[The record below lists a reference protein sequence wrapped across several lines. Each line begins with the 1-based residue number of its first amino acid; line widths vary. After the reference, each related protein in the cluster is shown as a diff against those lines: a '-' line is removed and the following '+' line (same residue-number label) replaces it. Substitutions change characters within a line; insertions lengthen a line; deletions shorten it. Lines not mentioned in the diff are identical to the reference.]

1 MPTSVQINVAQAA
14 PVITWS
20 NPADIV
26 YGASLGATQLN
37 ATADVPGTFLYTPP
51 AGTVLG
57 AGSGQTLS
65 VAFTPTDA
73 TDYSGA
79 IKTVQINVGQAAP
92 VITWSNPADIVYG
105 TALGATQLNAT
116 ANVSGAFLYTPPAG
130 TVLPMGSGQT
140 LSVTFTPTDATDY
153 SGAIKTVQINVR
165 QAAPVITWSN
175 PADIVYGTALGA
187 GQLNATAN
195 VPGTFL
201 YAPPAGTVLGAGSGQ
216 TLSVTF
222 TPTDAKNYT
231 TAAKSVQINV
241 RQATPAITWAN
252 PADIVYGTAL
262 GPTQLNA
269 TANVPGAFAYTPPAG
284 TVLPVGNG
292 QTLSVAFTPTDA
304 KDYTT
309 ATKSVQI
316 NVVPSSPAR
325 IVVYKSLSRNAKG
338 QVVVS
343 LTLTNSGSTDAQN
356 ARLTIGW
363 IDLTPGTPLPQ
374 TLGRITA
381 GQSVTATLTFPSTV
395 GRKGAPALLTV
406 YGTYNG
412 GSFYSI
418 TGVTLP

>member
-1 MPTSVQINVAQAA
+1 
-14 PVITWS
+14 
-20 NPADIV
+20 
-26 YGASLGATQLN
+26 
-37 ATADVPGTFLYTPP
+37 
-51 AGTVLG
+51 
-57 AGSGQTLS
+57 
-65 VAFTPTDA
+65 
-73 TDYSGA
+73 
-79 IKTVQINVGQAAP
+79 
-92 VITWSNPADIVYG
+92 VYG
-105 TALGATQLNAT
+105 TALGAAQLNAT

-231 TAAKSVQINV
+231 TTAKSVQINV
-241 RQATPAITWAN
+241 RQATTAITWAN

-343 LTLTNSGSTDAQN
+343 LTLTNTGGTDAQN

-381 GQSVTATLTFPSTV
+381 GQSGTATLTFPSTV

-412 GSFYSI
+412 GSFYNIQAVRSTRPGPVRNRP
-418 TGVTLP
+418 TGRASLRYRRRCAPDPR